1 MGDYGF
7 YVTLDLDEENEEEN
21 EEKYKIYNLIID
33 NEEKNYY
40 RNKRDKRDKRDKD
53 IEIPD
58 SWNIIDT
65 IKCLWYIIQ
74 LVVTRRNI

>member
-1 MGDYGF
+1 MSDYGF
-7 YVTLDLDEENEEEN
+7 YVTLDLDEEKN
-21 EEKYKIYNLIID
+21 EEK
-33 NEEKNYY
+33 NEEINYY
-40 RNKRDKRDKRDKD
+40 RNKRDKRDKRD